1 MKQEMENLL
10 SERIVELEHA
20 YEQKIAELS
29 LLKELGEILKIT
41 SISTWE
47 DLFSKQ
53 LEIVKHYTGIY
64 SISLMVLD
72 DIRDELYI
80 VGASELFG
88 ARKNK
93 AVRLKRGE
101 GVAGKVIDSVRTIY
115 LPDVSSD
122 PVFADKGT
130 GQKGSLSCVPM
141 ISEGKCIG
149 VINFRDINKHAFT
162 VNDIRFFELIADQ
175 LSITV
180 SLVKS
185 YKEVIDLEKK
195 RINLSRYFSRGLA
208 EHLVANE
215 GLNQLSGDIKQVT
228 VLFADI
234 TEFTPMLEKSNV
246 KDVVEILNRYFESVV
261 PCIFEFGGML
271 DKFLGDGF
279 MAVFGIPFS
288 DKQDVMRAI
297 KCAVK
302 IQLKVKELNAALK
315 AEGFNPIDVG
325 VGIASGNAL
334 AGNIGTS
341 EHMNY
346 TVIGEPVNL
355 AQRLESVAANGEIIV
370 SESTYKLACGFSNN
384 GIIFDPMQKIK
395 IKGISRY
402 VSPAK
407 VLYHCE

>member
-1 MKQEMENLL
+1 MKQELENIL
-10 SERIVELEHA
+10 SERIVALEHA

-29 LLKELGEILKIT
+29 LLKELGETLKIT

-72 DIRDELYI
+72 ETKDELYI

-88 ARKNK
+88 AKKRK
-93 AVRLKRGE
+93 AIRLKRGE
-101 GVAGKVIDSVRTIY
+101 GVAGKVIDNVRTIY
-115 LPDVSSD
+115 LTDVCVD
-122 PVFADKGT
+122 QLFADKGT
-130 GQKGSLSCVPM
+130 GQKGSLACVPI

-149 VINFRDINKHAFT
+149 VINFRDSNNDAFT
-162 VNDIRFFELIADQ
+162 INDIRFFELIADQ

-185 YKEVIDLEKK
+185 YKEVITLEKK

-208 EHLVANE
+208 ERLVANE
-215 GLNQLSGDIKQVT
+215 GFNELSGEIKPVT

-234 TEFTPMLEKSNV
+234 TEFTPMIEKYNV

-288 DKQDVMRAI
+288 DQRDVIRSI
-297 KCAVK
+297 ECAVK
-302 IQLKVKELNAALK
+302 IQLKVKKLNKALIK
-315 AEGFNPIDVG
+315 EGFKPIDVG

-334 AGNIGTS
+334 AGNIGTN

-346 TVIGEPVNL
+346 TVIGEPVNM
-355 AQRLESVAANGEIIV
+355 AQRLESIAANGEIIV
-370 SESTYKLACGFSNN
+370 SETTYKLACGFSDN
-384 GIIFDPMQKIK
+384 GIIFEPMPKTK
-395 IKGISRY
+395 IKGISRD
-402 VSPAK
+402 VFPAK
-407 VLYHCE
+407 VLYHIG

>member
-1 MKQEMENLL
+1 MKQELENIL
-10 SERIVELEHA
+10 SERIVALEQA

-29 LLKELGEILKIT
+29 LLKELGDILKIT

-72 DIRDELYI
+72 EARDELYI

-88 ARKNK
+88 SKKPK
-93 AVRLKRGE
+93 AIRLKRGE
-101 GVAGKVIDSVRTIY
+101 GVAGKVIENIRTIY
-115 LPDVSSD
+115 ISDVNTD
-122 PVFADKGT
+122 PLFADKGT
-130 GQKGSLSCVPM
+130 KQTGSLACVPI

-149 VINFRDINKHAFT
+149 VINFRDSNNGAFA

-185 YKEVIDLEKK
+185 YKEVITLEKK

-208 EHLVANE
+208 ERLVANE
-215 GLNQLSGDIKQVT
+215 GLNQLSGEIKLVT

-234 TEFTPMLEKSNV
+234 TEFTPMIEKYNV
-246 KDVVEILNRYFESVV
+246 KDVVEILNRYFEVVV

-279 MAVFGIPFS
+279 MAVFGIPSS
-288 DKQDVMRAI
+288 DKRDAI
-297 KCAVK
+297 KAIDCAVK
-302 IQLKVKELNAALK
+302 IQLKVRELNKALAK
-315 AEGFNPIDVG
+315 EGFKPIDVG

-355 AQRLESVAANGEIIV
+355 AQRLESIAANGEIIL
-370 SESTYKLACGFSNN
+370 SEAAYELASGFSGD
-384 GIIFDPMQKIK
+384 GISFERMPKTK
-395 IKGISRY
+395 IKGISRN
-402 VSPAK
+402 VLPVK
-407 VLYHCE
+407 VIYNTE

>member
-1 MKQEMENLL
+1 MKQELQNIF
-10 SERIVELEHA
+10 SEKIVALEHA

-53 LEIVKHYTGIY
+53 LEIVKHYTGIF

-72 DIRDELYI
+72 ETRDELYI

-88 ARKNK
+88 AKKRN
-93 AVRLKRGE
+93 AIRLKRGE
-101 GVAGKVIDSVRTIY
+101 GVAGKVIDNVRTIY
-115 LPDVSSD
+115 LKDVSVD
-122 PVFADKGT
+122 HLFADKGT
-130 GQKGSLSCVPM
+130 GQKGSLACVPM

-149 VINFRDINKHAFT
+149 VINFRDTNNDAFT
-162 VNDIRFFELIADQ
+162 INDIRFFELIADQ

-185 YKEVIDLEKK
+185 YKEVITLEKK

-208 EHLVANE
+208 ERLVANE
-215 GLNQLSGDIKQVT
+215 GFNELSGEIKPVT

-234 TEFTPMLEKSNV
+234 TEFTPMIEKYNV
-246 KDVVEILNRYFESVV
+246 TDVVEILNRYFESVV

-288 DKQDVMRAI
+288 DQRDVIRAI
-297 KCAVK
+297 ECAVK
-302 IQLKVKELNAALK
+302 IQLKVRKLNKALIKEK
-315 AEGFNPIDVG
+315 FKPIDVG

-346 TVIGEPVNL
+346 TVIGEPVNM
-355 AQRLESVAANGEIIV
+355 AQRLESIAANGEIII
-370 SESTYKLACGFSNN
+370 SESSYKLACGFSDN
-384 GIIFDPMQKIK
+384 GMNFETMPKTK
-395 IKGISRY
+395 IKGISRD
-402 VSPAK
+402 VCPAK
-407 VLYHCE
+407 VLYHI

>member
-1 MKQEMENLL
+1 MKQELENRLI
-10 SERIVELEHA
+10 ERIVALEHS

-29 LLKELGEILKIT
+29 LLKELGETLKIT

-64 SISLMVLD
+64 SISLMVMD
-72 DIRDELYI
+72 ETRDELYI

-88 ARKNK
+88 GRNNK

-101 GVAGKVIDSVRTIY
+101 GVAGKVINSVRTIY
-115 LPDVSSD
+115 LPDVSID
-122 PVFADKGT
+122 PIFADKGT
-130 GQKGSLSCVPM
+130 GQKGSLACVPI

-149 VINFRDINKHAFT
+149 VINFRDSNNNAFT

-185 YKEVIDLEKK
+185 YKEVINLEKK

-215 GLNQLSGDIKQVT
+215 GLNQLSGEIKPVT

-234 TEFTPMLEKSNV
+234 TEFTPMIEKYDV

-279 MAVFGIPFS
+279 MAVFGIPYS
-288 DKQDVMRAI
+288 DQRDVMRAI
-297 KCAVK
+297 ECAVK
-302 IQLKVKELNAALK
+302 IQLKVRVLNEELIN
-315 AEGFNPIDVG
+315 EGFNPIDVG

-346 TVIGEPVNL
+346 TVIGEPVNM
-355 AQRLESVAANGEIIV
+355 AQRLEAIAANGEIII
-370 SESTYKLACGFSNN
+370 SESTYELASGFSDN
-384 GIIFDPMQKIK
+384 GIIFEPMPSIK
-395 IKGISRY
+395 IKGISRD

-407 VLYHCE
+407 VLYHNE

>member
-1 MKQEMENLL
+1 MKQELENIL
-10 SERIVELEHA
+10 SEKIVALQHA
-20 YEQKIAELS
+20 YEQKISELS

-64 SISLMVLD
+64 SISLMVMD
-72 DIRDELYI
+72 ENRDELYI
-80 VGASELFG
+80 IGASELSG
-88 ARKNK
+88 AKKHN
-93 AVRLKRGE
+93 AIRLKRGE
-101 GVAGKVIDSVRTIY
+101 GVAGKVVESVRTIY
-115 LPDVSSD
+115 LTDVSID
-122 PVFADKGT
+122 PIFADKGT
-130 GQKGSLSCVPM
+130 GQAGSLACVPI

-149 VINFRDINKHAFT
+149 VINFRDSNTEAFT

-175 LSITV
+175 MSITV

-185 YKEVIDLEKK
+185 YKEVIALEKK

-215 GLNQLSGDIKQVT
+215 GLNQLSGEIKHVT

-234 TEFTPMLEKSNV
+234 TEFTPMIEKYNV
-246 KDVVEILNRYFESVV
+246 KDVVQILNRYFESVV

-279 MAVFGIPFS
+279 MAVFGIPYS
-288 DKQDVMRAI
+288 DQNDPIRAI
-297 KCAVK
+297 ECAMK
-302 IQLKVKELNAALK
+302 IQLKVKGLNDALIK
-315 AEGFNPIDVG
+315 EGFRPIDVG

-346 TVIGEPVNL
+346 TVIGEPVNM
-355 AQRLESVAANGEIIV
+355 AQRLESIAANGEIIV
-370 SESTYKLACGFSNN
+370 SESTYDLVSDFPDNS
-384 GIIFDPMQKIK
+384 IVFETMPMVK
-395 IKGISRY
+395 IKGISKNVY
-402 VSPAK
+402 PAR
-407 VLYHCE
+407 VLYKKE